1 MADISK
7 IKKKSTQAEY
17 NIKDSSARSSISTI
31 EGKIPSSASASNKLA
46 TMADVT
52 GTDIGLTV
60 VSGQICVRYES

>member
-7 IKKKSTQAEY
+7 IKKKSTQTEY

-60 VSGQICVRYES
+60 VNGQICVRYDS